1 MKQEERERELQK
13 ERKGLFLTQ
22 SNSTLERALEEKGKD
37 RMKLSLPPKLKEN
50 KNTKFEKF

>member
-1 MKQEERERELQK
+1 MKQEEREKELQK

-37 RMKLSLPPKLKEN
+37 RMKLSLRPKLKEN